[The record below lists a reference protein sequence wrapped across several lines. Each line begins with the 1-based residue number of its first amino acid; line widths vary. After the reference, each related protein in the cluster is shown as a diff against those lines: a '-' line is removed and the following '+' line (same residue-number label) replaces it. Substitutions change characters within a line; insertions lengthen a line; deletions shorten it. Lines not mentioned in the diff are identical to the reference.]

1 MLSEGFPVETN
12 RLVRVRL
19 ASLTLELSEQTK
31 KFVAVLVGL
40 LYLLHPFPF
49 PVFLDLSRCFLLK
62 SWDRRIMRV
71 RFLSSITG
79 LPEVRS
85 LLGNAGSESL
95 PVASGDG
102 LLASCGKNG
111 VEASDSLRGG
121 FGKTGLLECLFRRTL
136 EFGPLSFLKVS
147 KSRGQVLIGGVE
159 GVVGE
164 GDGDGKMV
172 ATKTGKGAPT
182 KGG

>member
-12 RLVRVRL
+12 RLVRVML
-19 ASLTLELSEQTK
+19 AILTLKLSEQTK

-102 LLASCGKNG
+102 LLASCRKYG
-111 VEASDSLRGG
+111 VEASNSLRGG
-121 FGKTGLLECLFRRTL
+121 FVDLGRRAFLNAFSEGLLNL
-136 EFGPLSFLKVS
+136 GHSAFLKLV
-147 KSRGQVLIGGVE
+147 K
-159 GVVGE
+159 VGARRSLGE
-164 GDGDGKMV
+164 LKE
-172 ATKTGKGAPT
+172 
-182 KGG
+182 